1 MAHAASSGG
10 MVLPVDDTLRRIA
23 AAYRSLAWLW
33 MLILVLVE
41 VTGASDASRP
51 VLAAAMSLATAWL
64 GVTVW
69 AATRSDR
76 LGSAWFAV
84 SDGLVAIVLSAAG
97 WLAGADDF
105 VSGGW
110 PGSWLFM
117 VAFASNLRWTLAA
130 GGVLV
135 ASHAWLHVLL
145 DLEPLRTA
153 GTFQFITLALVVGW
167 AFDALRHR
175 DELRL
180 GAERALARE
189 MEQSARHQER
199 TRLALHLHDSVLQ
212 TLHAIRVEAER
223 PDEVRY
229 LTRLQERELRR
240 TIEEFRSPYEDSFR
254 ARLQRHRDEVE
265 DLCRGLTIAEV
276 IRDDAPVSEALEAGL
291 QAAREAM
298 MNAGKHA
305 GVDQIDLY
313 SEISDGEAVICVRD
327 RGVGFEAAAVRGRG
341 SAMVGDTLA
350 QWGGRMEI
358 VSAPGAGT
366 DVTIRVP
373 LP

>member
-1 MAHAASSGG
+1 MREAT
-10 MVLPVDDTLRRIA
+10 VLPVDDTLRRIA

-41 VTGASDASRP
+41 ATGASDASRP

-240 TIEEFRSPYEDSFR
+240 TIEEFSSPYEDSFR